1 MHVHVQCMLS
11 TPCLC
16 CRYFRTEES
25 KESVLVIPVGNVTA
39 QTELTYEYGVRRK
52 GRRQTVK
59 DPTKKGVYK
68 MEIRSL

>member
-1 MHVHVQCMLS
+1 MLNIKNQD
-11 TPCLC
+11 TLLPIIILYV

-52 GRRQTVK
+52 GGRQTEK
-59 DPTKKGVYK
+59 KAGEKGV
-68 MEIRSL
+68 